1 MINYFK
7 QQLRHFIFFYSYLGN
22 KVFVLLFLSLL
33 TGFLDGFGLA
43 MFIPLIQVAGEE
55 SIDDSQVS
63 ESLGILKFLVTWI
76 SKSGFELTPLVILTF
91 LFVIFLTKGLI
102 KYLEGHYKVMVQM
115 FFVKKIRYQMV
126 DSLGNMDFRDFLK
139 LDAGRVQNT
148 LSGEIY
154 KIVSAYVAYFNT
166 LQSVV
171 LLLVYLVLALLAN
184 FEFAI
189 LVSVGGYLTNFIYK
203 VIYRH
208 TETASINNSKLSHK
222 YQSLLIQAVQYF
234 KYLKATN
241 YFETYKL
248 KLRAYVDQIEEEQKK
263 IGIFNAILQA
273 SREPLVIGV
282 VILVIIV
289 QINVLGGNIAAIF
302 LSLLF
307 FYRALNYIMLVQTG
321 WQSFTSNLGGLHVG
335 VELLNDFKNGQ
346 ESNTGS
352 QKIEAISEI
361 ALSDVSFR
369 YNPETQI
376 LSNINFKVGNNLT
389 FALVG
394 KSGSGKT
401 TLTNIL
407 AGLIEPSSGK
417 FFINGIPR
425 DEVNLASFRKRIGYI
440 TQEAVIFNDTL
451 FNNISFWA
459 ESTPENKSKF
469 KKAAQLAHLE
479 ELIDSFPERENTLL
493 GDNGILI
500 SGGQKQRI
508 SIARELFKEVD
519 LLIFDEATSALDSET
534 ESSIQENIESLK
546 GSCNIILIA
555 HRLSTVK
562 NADEILVM
570 NEGLIE
576 AKGSFSELMNSNR
589 RFKNMV
595 ELQEF

>member
-1 MINYFK
+1 MIQYFK

-22 KVFVLLFLSLL
+22 KVFVILFLSLI

-43 MFIPLIQVAGEE
+43 MFIPLIQVAGNE
-55 SIDDSQVS
+55 SVNDSQVY
-63 ESLGILKFLVTWI
+63 ESLGILKFLVTGI
-76 SKSGFELTPLVILTF
+76 SQAGFELTPVVILSF
-91 LFVIFLTKGLI
+91 LFVIFLVKGLI

-126 DSLGNMDFRDFLK
+126 DSLGNMGFRDFLK

-154 KIVSAYVAYFNT
+154 KIVSAYVAYFTT

-171 LLLVYLVLALLAN
+171 LLLVYLILALMAN

-189 LVSVGGYLTNFIYK
+189 LVSVGGFLTNFIYK
-203 VIYRH
+203 IIYRH
-208 TETASINNSKLSHK
+208 TETASINNSKLSHI

-241 YFETYKL
+241 YFDTYKL
-248 KLRAYVDQIEEEQKK
+248 KLRSYVDQIENEQKK
-263 IGIFNAILQA
+263 IGILNAVLQA

-289 QINVLGGNIAAIF
+289 QINVMDGNIAAIF

-321 WQSFTSNLGGLHVG
+321 WQSFTTNLGGLHVG
-335 VELLNDFKNGQ
+335 VELLEDFKNGVEMNNGV
-346 ESNTGS
+346 ES
-352 QKIEAISEI
+352 IEMIHTI
-361 ALSDVSFR
+361 TLKNVSFE
-369 YNPETQI
+369 YNPGVLI
-376 LSNINFKVGNNLT
+376 LKGINLAIKNNST
-389 FALVG
+389 YALVG
-394 KSGSGKT
+394 RSGSGKT
-401 TLTNIL
+401 TLSNIL
-407 AGLIEPSSGK
+407 AGLIEPSSGE
-417 FFINGIPR
+417 FFINGILR
-425 DEVNLASFRKRIGYI
+425 DRVKLATFRKRIGYI

-459 ESTPENKSKF
+459 EPSFENINKF
-469 KKAAQLAHLE
+469 KKAAHLANLE
-479 ELIDSFPERENTLL
+479 ELIDSLPQKENTFL

-508 SIARELFKEVD
+508 SIARELFKDVD

-534 ESSIQENIESLK
+534 EKNIQENIESLK
-546 GSCNIILIA
+546 GSCHIVLIA

-570 NEGLIE
+570 NEGIIE
-576 AKGSFSELMNSNR
+576 AKGSFLELMNSNR

>member
-1 MINYFK
+1 MIKYFR
-7 QQLRHFIFFYSYLGN
+7 QQLRHFIFFHSYLGSR
-22 KVFVLLFLSLL
+22 VFVLLFLSLL

-55 SIDDSQVS
+55 SVDDSQVS
-63 ESLGILKFLVTWI
+63 ESLGILKFLVTGI
-76 SKSGFELTPLVILTF
+76 TKAGFELTPLVILSF
-91 LFVIFLTKGLI
+91 LFVIFLAKGLI
-102 KYLEGHYKVMVQM
+102 KYLEGHYKVNVQM

-126 DSLGNMDFRDFLK
+126 DSLGNMGFRDFLK

-166 LQSVV
+166 LQSAV
-171 LLLVYLVLALLAN
+171 LLLVYLVLALMAN

-189 LVSVGGYLTNFIYK
+189 LVSIGGYLTNFIYK
-203 VIYRH
+203 IIYRH
-208 TETASINNSKLSHK
+208 TETASVNNSKLSHK

-234 KYLKATN
+234 KYLKATS

-248 KLRAYVDQIEEEQKK
+248 KLRSYVDQIEEEQKK

-289 QINVLGGNIAAIF
+289 QINVLDGNIAAIF

-321 WQSFTSNLGGLHVG
+321 WQAFTSNLGGLHVG
-335 VELLNDFKNGQ
+335 VELLNDFRNGL
-346 ESNTGS
+346 EVNTGT
-352 QKIEAISEI
+352 QKAESVQTIT
-361 ALSDVSFR
+361 LTDVSFG
-369 YNPETQI
+369 YNPENSI
-376 LSNINFKVGNNLT
+376 LKGINLT
-389 FALVG
+389 IEDNRTYALVG
-394 KSGSGKT
+394 RSGSGKT

-407 AGLIEPSSGK
+407 AGLIEPSSGT
-417 FFINGIPR
+417 FSINGIQR
-425 DEVNLASFRKRIGYI
+425 EDVDLASFRKRIGYI

-459 ESTPENKSKF
+459 DQNLENIERF
-469 KKAAQLAHLE
+469 RKAAQLAHLE
-479 ELIDSFPERENTLL
+479 ELIESLPEKEDTLL

-534 ESSIQENIESLK
+534 EKSIQENIESLK
-546 GSCNIILIA
+546 GSCHIILIA

-570 NEGLIE
+570 NNGLIE
-576 AKGSFSELMNSNR
+576 ASGSFSELMTSNR
-589 RFKNMV
+589 RFKTMV